1 MSMDLEEQYDRI
13 YRYCYYR
20 TGHVQ
25 LAEDMTQEAFLRY
38 FEHTGGKISG
48 RPLAYLYTVAGNLC
62 IDEFRKKKAE
72 GLLQE
77 QAAADPSDL
86 LVDTMD
92 LKQALLA
99 LTDRETELVLLRYV
113 NDVPVADLAK
123 IYDVSRFALYRELK
137 RALKKLERRISDEK
151 DIKK

>member
-1 MSMDLEEQYDRI
+1 MRL
-13 YRYCYYR
+13 
-20 TGHVQ
+20 
-25 LAEDMTQEAFLRY
+25 
-38 FEHTGGKISG
+38 
-48 RPLAYLYTVAGNLC
+48 PLSAVW
-62 IDEFRKKKAE
+62 
-72 GLLQE
+72 
-77 QAAADPSDL
+77 
-86 LVDTMD
+86 D